1 MKPTADDLMWL
12 SAAYPGLIYEQSTN
26 LVHGQLRFAA
36 SYDKSIDRLLIE
48 GSDLDGEIRT
58 TLNLIIDTFDITVKL
73 DSQPSETSPWPK
85 VIETGG
91 RSESIAR
98 KLLIDLIDLHML
110 SDDGSCCLAISY
122 GSADDLT
129 LREFILKLVVPFFY
143 RLSYVERYGL
153 ERTKR
158 ELWGEYAHGRRGIAE
173 YDQEMRHISRQT
185 PQEND
190 PCPCGSGI
198 GFRECCS
205 REFTAWKRK
214 LLATRPTQT

>member
-1 MKPTADDLMWL
+1 MKPTAGDLIWL
-12 SAAYPGLIYEQSTN
+12 SAAYPGLKYEQLTN
-26 LVHGQLRFAA
+26 LVCGRLRFVA
-36 SYDKSIDRLLIE
+36 SYDKPNDLLLIE

-58 TLNLIIDTFDITVKL
+58 TLNLIIDTFDITIRL
-73 DSQPSETSPWPK
+73 DSQSSETSPWPK

-91 RSESIAR
+91 RRETIAR
-98 KLLIDLIDLHML
+98 KLLIDPIDLHMFT
-110 SDDGSCCLAISY
+110 SDGSCCLGISY
-122 GSADDLT
+122 ASADGLT
-129 LREFILKLVVPFFY
+129 LKEFILKLVVPFFY

-198 GFRECCS
+198 GFWECCS
-205 REFTAWKRK
+205 REFKAWKRK